1 MLIGLA
7 LIGVGLRLIRR
18 NHDFLVGAWVT
29 ATGEEQNRDI
39 AGFTQPL
46 RPAWGESARAF
57 LLVYPGV
64 TGIAE
69 ILTTFVGPGK
79 VWIVARVNV
88 DVGLN
93 GAEVGSLVRGIES
106 GMKEFEY
113 IYRVDVVP
121 DGEAQAVG
129 T

>member
-1 MLIGLA
+1 
-7 LIGVGLRLIRR
+7 
-18 NHDFLVGAWVT
+18 
-29 ATGEEQNRDI
+29 
-39 AGFTQPL
+39 
-46 RPAWGESARAF
+46 
-57 LLVYPGV
+57 
-64 TGIAE
+64 
-69 ILTTFVGPGK
+69 

-113 IYRVDVVP
+113 TYRVDVVP

>member
-1 MLIGLA
+1 M
-7 LIGVGLRLIRR
+7 
-18 NHDFLVGAWVT
+18 T

-79 VWIVARVNV
+79 GWIVARVKSTL
-88 DVGLN
+88 G
-93 GAEVGSLVRGIES
+93 
-106 GMKEFEY
+106 
-113 IYRVDVVP
+113 
-121 DGEAQAVG
+121 
-129 T
+129 